1 MNKDTIYNVRN
12 RSAGMVVYSI
22 PEKNIRREFAS
33 GETKKISYEELE
45 LLTYQAGGRVLMENF
60 LQIQSDEATANLNI
74 HTEPEY
80 KMTDEEIKE
89 LLLTGSM
96 DAFLDCLDFAPV
108 GVIDLIKQLAVSLPL
123 NDMEKREAI
132 KNKFGFDVTKAI
144 ENSKVDEEEDNFTA
158 STSARRVKPAE
169 EKASTPTR
177 RATTNY
183 KVVNTEE

>member
-1 MNKDTIYNVRN
+1 MDKNTMFNVRN

-33 GETKKISYEELE
+33 GETKKISFEELE
-45 LLTYQAGGRVLMENF
+45 LLTYQAGGRTLMENF
-60 LQIQSDEATANLNI
+60 LQIQSDEATNNLNI

-80 KMTDEEIKE
+80 KMTDEEIKN
-89 LLLTGSM
+89 LMLNGSM

-144 ENSKVDEEEDNFTA
+144 ENSKIDEEENI
-158 STSARRVKPAE
+158 STTMSSGRRVKIEE
-169 EKASTPTR
+169 EKKAPAR
-177 RATTNY
+177 RTNY
-183 KVVNTEE
+183 KVVDTQE